1 MPIKHYKNGQ
11 GVKPPAQS
19 SSDIFVAS
27 SDGSD
32 ESRTLP
38 GGECGMEDSSKQP
51 LLNCG
56 SHDKEAVM
64 VQLPDCST
72 VVVCDKCKAEIKS
85 ADEKEDASR
94 YDLFPEAS
102 DSEP

>member
-11 GVKPPAQS
+11 GVKPPATQS
-19 SSDIFVAS
+19 SSDNFVAS

-32 ESRTLP
+32 ESRTLA
-38 GGECGMEDSSKQP
+38 GSACVME
-51 LLNCG
+51 
-56 SHDKEAVM
+56 
-64 VQLPDCST
+64 LPDCST
-72 VVVCDKCKAEIKS
+72 VVVCEKCKAEIKS

-102 DSEP
+102 ESEPEDDNTTVNNPDGQEMPTV